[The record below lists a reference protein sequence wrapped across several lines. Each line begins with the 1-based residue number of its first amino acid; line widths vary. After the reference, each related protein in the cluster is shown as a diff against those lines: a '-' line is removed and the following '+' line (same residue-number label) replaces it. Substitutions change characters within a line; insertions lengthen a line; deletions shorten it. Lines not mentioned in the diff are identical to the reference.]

1 MQPRLDR
8 RNRRPLITR
17 SPVDS
22 PEPLLDFF
30 DSPAAVTTPFEWY
43 FLVDE
48 TADCPMV
55 FSFVMEISGAID
67 LPRWQSALDEA
78 LPRHPLLN
86 ACLDSTA
93 GRQPGRWRRCLQP
106 ERVQIFARPE
116 ELPANWQSFDLSQE
130 RGFKLAI
137 IQSGAKGAVAASEP
151 TASAADSHSEDRS
164 ARDQRWLFVL
174 TFHHAVTDGLG
185 ARAFVADLN
194 YAYGK
199 RTSRGEVEAVT
210 QRTRRRRQSSS
221 EQQIQAALINRGNFE
236 RPTNRA
242 LSLRQKLRLIAK
254 ECWSI
259 LTRRSAA
266 LGGSLAVSESSQ
278 PAPLNDADSAE
289 WSLSSFSARS
299 LPASLEMQGL
309 RFSHQ
314 QTQRCKQAATSANVT
329 LNEYLLAVFCKSV
342 THFLTTPQGRIPS
355 WISVV
360 TPVHLSR
367 ELLRSGQ
374 ACNAISYAFLHS
386 RGSESLNLTAQMQR
400 FSEIFTRLRQTR
412 SPLIFLDTLARLR
425 RLPEAISRR
434 FIRGSNA
441 ATFVFS
447 YVGESSHRIADD
459 VAFAADAPA
468 ESRHV
473 NLGDCQIH
481 GLWGAP
487 PVRRGTE
494 LAVTVNLFTDQLL
507 ISFRHAERFFPAEQ
521 VRNLQQL
528 ILLEL
533 RESLSTISPSC

>member
-43 FLVDE
+43 FLLDE

-185 ARAFVADLN
+185 ARAFVADLI

-221 EQQIQAALINRGNFE
+221 EQQIQ
-236 RPTNRA
+236 
-242 LSLRQKLRLIAK
+242 
-254 ECWSI
+254 
-259 LTRRSAA
+259 
-266 LGGSLAVSESSQ
+266 
-278 PAPLNDADSAE
+278 
-289 WSLSSFSARS
+289 
-299 LPASLEMQGL
+299 
-309 RFSHQ
+309 
-314 QTQRCKQAATSANVT
+314 
-329 LNEYLLAVFCKSV
+329 
-342 THFLTTPQGRIPS
+342 
-355 WISVV
+355 
-360 TPVHLSR
+360 
-367 ELLRSGQ
+367 
-374 ACNAISYAFLHS
+374 
-386 RGSESLNLTAQMQR
+386 
-400 FSEIFTRLRQTR
+400 
-412 SPLIFLDTLARLR
+412 
-425 RLPEAISRR
+425 
-434 FIRGSNA
+434 
-441 ATFVFS
+441 
-447 YVGESSHRIADD
+447 
-459 VAFAADAPA
+459 
-468 ESRHV
+468 
-473 NLGDCQIH
+473 
-481 GLWGAP
+481 
-487 PVRRGTE
+487 
-494 LAVTVNLFTDQLL
+494 
-507 ISFRHAERFFPAEQ
+507 
-521 VRNLQQL
+521 
-528 ILLEL
+528 
-533 RESLSTISPSC
+533 